1 MRSYPSTFND
11 GGGHL
16 VIQNSSRISGN
27 DFLDI
32 STAPYDDM
40 VKRIRSRNINMSS
53 TIREN
58 LFSVQ
63 AMNIANYNGYGA
75 ENSLDNIGSN
85 SVYSTGKSRQAVYEN
100 VMTMPSAFLQQ
111 LKTYNLRYKNKT
123 NSVIDVG
130 KVNNDGKA
138 DVLEAQ
144 IASIDTVPSM
154 FNPMYNIQYLGIC
167 GNVPLLNDT
176 LSSLRSNDSDITN
189 CSIRELVRLSLSS
202 NSVLGQARYR
212 YADFMYCKDLG
223 KVSNNHLITLRK
235 FSHPV
240 GDNIFELA
248 SPKHSANKKGKSFDT
263 EGGVGVLVTWFGT
276 DDNKLED
283 ILTYSYQATWKP
295 LESTIEDVESRED
308 DTEHRG
314 ILGFLANSVNPNYA
328 QMVNR
333 GYALDNSIYNWLGA
347 RISTKTLR
355 KTDNTE
361 MLRNYDKNK
370 VYTPLNTVQNTH
382 IYEGKLV
389 MNQEITLNF
398 CYKLRA
404 YDNINPKTA
413 MLDLIGNILE
423 VTYRRGKF
431 WGGERRFVGAPQN
444 KAAWQ
449 KTTAFIDN
457 AWDKLGGIMSA
468 LLSGVNIGNVL
479 SKIAGAISEGAGAI
493 VNAAG
498 SAAQQIAGGNGDKLA
513 KELGQKILAL
523 NKRIGFSKG
532 LKGLL
537 KNALG
542 RPAMYAM
549 NSLLDGSDVGLWHLT
564 VGNPKNPIAVM
575 GNLILT
581 DATIQHSG
589 PLGIDDF
596 PTDLKVTVKLKPAR
610 SRDATEISRMYTRGE
625 SAIYISNNN
634 HKLSDYYPVDAG
646 FDKKFYDAQ
655 ESNQV
660 NQQKNDK
667 MISDAAAAD
676 EKRIAAENEANQKN
690 QGQTPAAGTSG
701 TNDGT
706 NANKTTTQKPTT
718 APPTAETKQLQLLP
732 TDAVDELVYKEQEVV
747 ANDMVE
753 ATDPW
758 ISNPTKAKFN
768 LTRGYSWVHFRLASD
783 ENV

>member
-27 DFLDI
+27 DFSNI

-40 VKRIRSRNINMSS
+40 VKRIRSRNINMNS

-75 ENSLDNIGSN
+75 ENSIDNMGSN
-85 SVYSTGKSRQAVYEN
+85 SVYSLGNSRQAAYEN

-111 LKTYNLRYKNKT
+111 LKTYNLRYKIKT
-123 NSVIDVG
+123 NSLVDAG
-130 KVNNDGKA
+130 KVNYDGKA
-138 DVLEAQ
+138 EVLEAQ

-176 LSSLRSNDSDITN
+176 ISSMRKNDSDITN
-189 CSIRELVRLSLSS
+189 CSIRELIRLSQST

-248 SPKHSANKKGKSFDT
+248 SPKYSANKKSKTFDT
-263 EGGVGVLVTWFGT
+263 EGSVGVLITWFGT

-308 DTEHRG
+308 DEEHRG

-328 QMVNR
+328 SMVER

-347 RISTKTLR
+347 KLGQKTLR

-423 VTYRRGKF
+423 VT
-431 WGGERRFVGAPQN
+431 
-444 KAAWQ
+444 
-449 KTTAFIDN
+449 
-457 AWDKLGGIMSA
+457 
-468 LLSGVNIGNVL
+468 
-479 SKIAGAISEGAGAI
+479 
-493 VNAAG
+493 
-498 SAAQQIAGGNGDKLA
+498 
-513 KELGQKILAL
+513 
-523 NKRIGFSKG
+523 
-532 LKGLL
+532 
-537 KNALG
+537 
-542 RPAMYAM
+542 
-549 NSLLDGSDVGLWHLT
+549 
-564 VGNPKNPIAVM
+564 
-575 GNLILT
+575 
-581 DATIQHSG
+581 
-589 PLGIDDF
+589 
-596 PTDLKVTVKLKPAR
+596 
-610 SRDATEISRMYTRGE
+610 
-625 SAIYISNNN
+625 
-634 HKLSDYYPVDAG
+634 
-646 FDKKFYDAQ
+646 
-655 ESNQV
+655 
-660 NQQKNDK
+660 
-667 MISDAAAAD
+667 
-676 EKRIAAENEANQKN
+676 
-690 QGQTPAAGTSG
+690 
-701 TNDGT
+701 
-706 NANKTTTQKPTT
+706 
-718 APPTAETKQLQLLP
+718 
-732 TDAVDELVYKEQEVV
+732 
-747 ANDMVE
+747 
-753 ATDPW
+753 
-758 ISNPTKAKFN
+758 
-768 LTRGYSWVHFRLASD
+768 
-783 ENV
+783 

>member
-27 DFLDI
+27 DFSNI

-40 VKRIRSRNINMSS
+40 VKRIRSRNINMNS

-75 ENSLDNIGSN
+75 ENSIDNMGSN
-85 SVYSTGKSRQAVYEN
+85 SVYSLGNSRQAAYEN

-111 LKTYNLRYKNKT
+111 LKTYNLRYKIKT
-123 NSVIDVG
+123 NSLVDVG
-130 KVNNDGKA
+130 KVNYDGKA
-138 DVLEAQ
+138 EVLEAQ

-176 LSSLRSNDSDITN
+176 ISSMRKNDSDITN
-189 CSIRELVRLSLSS
+189 CSIRELIRLSQSS

-248 SPKHSANKKGKSFDT
+248 SPKYSANKKSKTFDT
-263 EGGVGVLVTWFGT
+263 EGSVGVLITWFGT

-308 DTEHRG
+308 DEEHRG

-328 QMVNR
+328 SMVER

-347 RISTKTLR
+347 KLGQKTLR

-370 VYTPLNTVQNTH
+370 VYSPLNTVQNTH

-479 SKIAGAISEGAGAI
+479 SKLAGAISEGASAI

-498 SAAQQIAGGNGDKLA
+498 NAAQQLINGDGDKLA
-513 KELGQKILAL
+513 KELGQKIQEL

-564 VGNPKNPIAVM
+564 IGNPKNPIAVM

-634 HKLSDYYPVDAG
+634 HKLSDYYPVNKG
-646 FDKKFYDAQ
+646 FDEDFYAAQ
-655 ESNQV
+655 KENQEI
-660 NQQKNDK
+660 QKRNDK
-667 MISDAAAAD
+667 KVAEAYQNQANAAAAAT
-676 EKRIAAENEANQKN
+676 ERQQK
-690 QGQTPAAGTSG
+690 QSET
-701 TNDGT
+701 TNDGS
-706 NANKTTTQKPTT
+706 ANVDSKEAEKQGIENLNKAKEKV
-718 APPTAETKQLQLLP
+718 APVQLE
-732 TDAVDELVYKEQEVV
+732 AVEKVDELQWKQQEL
-747 ANDMVE
+747 AGNDAEIVS
-753 ATDPW
+753 DPW
-758 ISNPTKAKFN
+758 IRNETQAKFN

-783 ENV
+783 ENE

>member
-27 DFLDI
+27 DFSNI

-40 VKRIRSRNINMSS
+40 VKRIRSRNINMNS

-75 ENSLDNIGSN
+75 ENSIDNMGSN
-85 SVYSTGKSRQAVYEN
+85 SVYSLGNSRQAAYEN

-111 LKTYNLRYKNKT
+111 LKTYNLRYKIKT
-123 NSVIDVG
+123 NSLVDAG
-130 KVNNDGKA
+130 KTNYDGKA
-138 DVLEAQ
+138 EVLEAQ

-176 LSSLRSNDSDITN
+176 ISSMRKNDSDITN
-189 CSIRELVRLSLSS
+189 CSIRELIRLSQST

-248 SPKHSANKKGKSFDT
+248 SPKHSANKKSKTFDT
-263 EGGVGVLVTWFGT
+263 EGSVGVLVTWFGT

-328 QMVNR
+328 SMVER
-333 GYALDNSIYNWLGA
+333 GYALDNSIYSWLGA
-347 RISTKTLR
+347 KISTKTLR

-370 VYTPLNTVQNTH
+370 VYTPLNTVQDTH

-479 SKIAGAISEGAGAI
+479 SKLAGAISEGASAI

-498 SAAQQIAGGNGDKLA
+498 NAAQQLINGDGDKLA
-513 KELGQKILAL
+513 KELGQKIQEL

-564 VGNPKNPIAVM
+564 IGNPKNPIAVM

-634 HKLSDYYPVDAG
+634 HKLSDYYPVNKG
-646 FDKKFYDAQ
+646 FDEDFYAAQ
-655 ESNQV
+655 KENQEI
-660 NQQKNDK
+660 QKRNDK
-667 MISDAAAAD
+667 KVAEAYQNQANAAAAATERQQQQSETTSD
-676 EKRIAAENEANQKN
+676 ASANVDSKEAEKQGSENL
-690 QGQTPAAGTSG
+690 
-701 TNDGT
+701 
-706 NANKTTTQKPTT
+706 NKAKEKV
-718 APPTAETKQLQLLP
+718 APVQL
-732 TDAVDELVYKEQEVV
+732 DAVEEVDKLQWKQQEL
-747 ANDMVE
+747 AGNDAEIVS
-753 ATDPW
+753 DPW
-758 ISNPTKAKFN
+758 IRNDTQAKFN

-783 ENV
+783 ENE